1 MLKYVIRRLAISI
14 GVLWSVSTATFFVL
28 HLTGDP
34 VTAALEQTGAS
45 PADIA
50 RVKHQLGFDRPIFDQ
65 YGSFLHQA
73 LAGNFGRSFEYGT
86 SASGVVLKRLPYT
99 LELTGAALGV
109 TLLVAVPLA
118 VIAAYRHDRL
128 ADRAILFAM
137 SAGQSIPA
145 FVVGPVLILI
155 FAVWIRGLLPA
166 AGANSPSAI
175 ILPTASLA
183 LFPIARVVRVLRV
196 SVLDVIQSDYV
207 RTARAKGVSEV
218 TIAAKHVTR
227 NALLPAMT
235 IVSLQAASL
244 LGGAVVVENIFS
256 WPGIGTLA
264 EGAFTTYD
272 FALSQ
277 AIVIVVALM
286 VISVN
291 LVTDIAYAIIDPRI
305 RLR

>member
-1 MLKYVIRRLAISI
+1 MITYVIRRLVVSL
-14 GVLWSVSTATFFVL
+14 GVLWAVTTATFFVL

-45 PADIA
+45 AAEIA
-50 RVKHQLGFDRPIFDQ
+50 RVKHVLGFDRPIIDQ
-65 YGSFLHQA
+65 YGTFLHQA
-73 LAGNFGRSFEYGT
+73 LSGNFGRSFEYGT
-86 SASGVVLKRLPYT
+86 SALGVVLKRLPYT
-99 LELTGAALGV
+99 LELTGAALALTVVVG
-109 TLLVAVPLA
+109 VPLA
-118 VIAAYRHDRL
+118 VVAAYHHDRL
-128 ADRAILFAM
+128 LDRLILFAM
-137 SAGQSIPA
+137 SAGQSIPV

-166 AGANSPSAI
+166 AGASTPSTL
-175 ILPTASLA
+175 ILPTVSLA

-196 SVLDVIQSDYV
+196 SVLDVSESDYV
-207 RTARAKGVSEV
+207 RTAHAKGVGGLR
-218 TIAAKHVTR
+218 IAIKHVTR

-235 IVSLQAASL
+235 IVSLQAANL
-244 LGGAVVVENIFS
+244 LGGAVIVESIFS

-272 FALSQ
+272 FSLSQ

-286 VISVN
+286 VIAVN
-291 LVTDIAYAIIDPRI
+291 LLTDFAYAVIDPRI